1 MIKRSKFLLCALA
14 SVGVMTSFNTI
25 NANAMTMSSNTTT
38 KAKQTL
44 SAYQVED
51 LLWDLPYSIRTTNI
65 KSQLIDMLKVGYA
78 SYAYDTLSTD
88 QKKRIDPCAVY
99 NLNNAKSV
107 ARGIVCDEV
116 KAIDLVCKIYKLQ
129 NEVGYCKST
138 ERKTEP
144 KIDKEKVKPKI
155 KQIQEKMKGLEDIYN
170 NLEYPIKDK
179 VGKYM
184 TELGVIEC
192 KVAEVALE
200 DNK

>member
-1 MIKRSKFLLCALA
+1 MIKRSKVLLCALA
-14 SVGVMTSFNTI
+14 SVGIMTSFNTI
-25 NANAMTMSSNTTT
+25 NANAMTSTTT
-38 KAKQTL
+38 KTSQTL

-65 KSQLIDMLKVGYA
+65 KSQLIDMIKVGYA
-78 SYAYDTLSTD
+78 SDVYNALSPE
-88 QKKRIDPCAVY
+88 QKKRIDPCALY

-107 ARGIVCDEV
+107 ARGIVGDEV
-116 KAIDLVCKIYKLQ
+116 KAIYLVFKIDKLQ
-129 NEVGYCKST
+129 NEVGYCEST

-144 KIDKEKVKPKI
+144 KIDQEKVKPKI

-192 KVAEVALE
+192 AVSAVALE
-200 DNK
+200 NNK